1 MENMRY
7 TKHLVFLVVA
17 LAVAFISL
25 SSVSAF
31 ASITGVEVNGVDA
44 LTNGRDVAVFAG
56 EVLPI
61 RVFFDGT
68 DYSEDARVKVWISG
82 NRDYTFSSQRFDVLP
97 NGTYSK
103 LVSVQVPSDIDP
115 SEPLMLE
122 VSVESRNGGVADTVE
137 IDLAAQRESYLVQAL
152 DVNMPTQVTA
162 GEMLSADVVLK
173 NRGRQFAEDT
183 FVTVRIPALGVSNRV
198 YFGDLS
204 DIDQPLRDGSDDRLD
219 KEDAAQRRVTLN
231 IPANAPSG
239 VYNVEFEV
247 YNADYGETVTKRIA
261 IVGASENSMV
271 VLSSTSKTF
280 AVGETASYTITLVN
294 TGNKVRVY
302 ELEVIPS
309 TGLKANVDES
319 VVAVPAGSSKTVKV
333 DVTATEAGKK
343 TITVNVNS
351 NGELV
356 ESKSLIANVEGRSG
370 ITGTNATVVLTVVLA
385 IIFVVLLVV
394 LIVLLTRKPEKKE
407 EFGESYY

>member
-82 NRDYTFSSQRFDVLP
+82 NRDYTFSSQRFD
-97 NGTYSK
+97 
-103 LVSVQVPSDIDP
+103 VQVPSDIDP